1 MYSFKCNW
9 IRGQSA
15 NTRAQNALSRV
26 EARTVAAA
34 EKYRVAHAA
43 LFALAPVLG
52 KVGWNVIFWSLNNKD
67 DVRGMTAPKK
77 GESEGRRQ
85 LSWIWLVEGVG
96 EDKDEVVQDGMV
108 VLSSG

>member
-1 MYSFKCNW
+1 
-9 IRGQSA
+9 
-15 NTRAQNALSRV
+15 V
-26 EARTVAAA
+26 EARIAAAA
-34 EKYRVAHAA
+34 EKYRAAHAA

-52 KVGWNVIFWSLNNKD
+52 KVGWNVRFRSLNNKD
-67 DVRGMTAPKK
+67 NVRGMTAPKK

-108 VLSSG
+108 DLFSG